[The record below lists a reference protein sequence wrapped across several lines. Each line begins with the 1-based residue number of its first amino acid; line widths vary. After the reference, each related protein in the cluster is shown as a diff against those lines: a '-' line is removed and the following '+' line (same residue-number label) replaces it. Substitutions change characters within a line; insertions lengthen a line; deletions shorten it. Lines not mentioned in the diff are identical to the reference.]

1 MVKRKG
7 IILAGGN
14 GSRLYPITK
23 ATSKQLIP
31 VYDKP
36 MIYYPLSTLML
47 AGIRDILIISTPN
60 DRDTFEKLLGDG
72 SQFGINI
79 KYKIQKKPDGI
90 AQAFLIAEEFIKN
103 SSVTLILGDNL
114 FHGDFLVNQLQKNYL
129 LNEGASIFAYSVSDP
144 QRYGVVEFDSKG
156 KAYNIEEKPI
166 NPKSKFAI
174 TGLYFYDNS
183 VVEKA
188 KKIKPSDRGELEITD
203 LNKMYMKEGKL
214 NVEKMNRGMTW
225 LDTGTTDSLHE
236 ASSYIRTLERRQGLK
251 IGCPEEVAWRMNFI
265 DDDQLYSLSID
276 LKKSGYGE
284 YLQNILNESKNS
296 SGSHII
302 KN

>member
-47 AGIRDILIISTPN
+47 AGIRDILIITTPN
-60 DRDTFEKLLGDG
+60 DRVTFEKLLGNG

-79 KYKIQKKPDGI
+79 KYKIQAKPEGI

-156 KAYNIEEKPI
+156 KAYNIEEKPL

-174 TGLYFYDNS
+174 TGLYFYDDS

>member
-79 KYKIQKKPDGI
+79 KYKIQKKPEGI

-156 KAYNIEEKPI
+156 KAYNIEEKPL

>member
-47 AGIRDILIISTPN
+47 AGIREILIITTPK
-60 DRDTFEKLLGDG
+60 DRDTFEKLLGNG

-79 KYKIQKKPDGI
+79 KYKIQTKPEGI

-129 LNEGASIFAYSVSDP
+129 SNEGASIFAYSVSDP

-251 IGCPEEVAWRMNFI
+251 IGCPEEVAWRMHFI

-302 KN
+302 NN

>member
-47 AGIRDILIISTPN
+47 AGIRDILIITTPN
-60 DRDTFEKLLGDG
+60 DRVTFEKLLGNG

-79 KYKIQKKPDGI
+79 KYKIQAKPEGI

-156 KAYNIEEKPI
+156 KAYNIEEKPL

-302 KN
+302 NN

>member
-47 AGIRDILIISTPN
+47 AGIREILIITTPHDN
-60 DRDTFEKLLGDG
+60 ESFINLLGNG

-79 KYKIQKKPDGI
+79 KYKIQKKPEGI
-90 AQAFLIAEEFIKN
+90 AQAFLIGEEFIDN
-103 SSVTLILGDNL
+103 SGVTLILGDNL
-114 FHGDFLVNQLQKNYL
+114 FHGDFLVNRLQKNYL
-129 LNEGASIFAYSVSDP
+129 LNEGASIFAYSVIDP
-144 QRYGVVEFDSKG
+144 ERYGVVEFDSKG
-156 KAYNIEEKPI
+156 IVYNIVEKPK

-188 KKIKPSDRGELEITD
+188 KQIKPSDRGELEITD
-203 LNKMYMKEGKL
+203 LNKLYMEEGKL
-214 NVEKMNRGMTW
+214 IVEKMSRGMTW

-236 ASSYIRTLERRQGLK
+236 ASSYIRLLEKRQGQK
-251 IGCPEEVAWRMNFI
+251 IGCPEEVAWRMGFI
-265 DDDQLYSLSID
+265 NDDQLYSLSLDVI
-276 LKKSGYGE
+276 KSGYGE
-284 YLQNILNESKNS
+284 YLQSILNESKNS
-296 SGSHII
+296 LGSQ
-302 KN
+302 K

>member
-79 KYKIQKKPDGI
+79 KYKIQKKPEGI

-156 KAYNIEEKPI
+156 KAYNIEEKPL

-183 VVEKA
+183 VVKKA

>member
-47 AGIRDILIISTPN
+47 AGIRDILIITTPN
-60 DRDTFEKLLGDG
+60 DRNTFEKLLGNG
-72 SQFGINI
+72 SQFGIDI
-79 KYKIQKKPDGI
+79 KYKIQTKPEGI

-156 KAYNIEEKPI
+156 KAYNIEEKPL

-302 KN
+302 NN

>member
-79 KYKIQKKPDGI
+79 KYKIQKKPEGI

>member
-7 IILAGGN
+7 IILAGGD

-23 ATSKQLIP
+23 VISKQLMP

-47 AGIRDILIISTPN
+47 TGIKAILIITSPR
-60 DRDTFEKLLGDG
+60 DRNSFKELLGDG
-72 SQFGINI
+72 SQFGIDI
-79 KYKIQKKPDGI
+79 QYKIQEKPDGI
-90 AQAFLIAEEFIKN
+90 AQAFLIAEDFIKDHN
-103 SSVTLILGDNL
+103 VTLILGDNL
-114 FHGDFLVNQLQKNYL
+114 FHGDFLVNRLQKNYF

-156 KAYNIEEKPI
+156 IAYNIEEKPK

-183 VVEKA
+183 VIEKA
-188 KKIKPSDRGELEITD
+188 KKIKPSNRGELEITD
-203 LNKMYMKEGKL
+203 LNKMYMQEDRL
-214 NVEKMNRGMTW
+214 IVEKMNRGMTW

-251 IGCPEEVAWRMNFI
+251 IGCPEEVAWRMGFI
-265 DDDQLYSLSID
+265 NDAQLYSLSFD
-276 LKKSGYGE
+276 LTKSGYGE
-284 YLQNILNESKNS
+284 YLQNILNENKNT
-296 SGSHII
+296 
-302 KN
+302 

>member
-47 AGIRDILIISTPN
+47 AGIRDILIITTPN
-60 DRDTFEKLLGDG
+60 DRVTFEKLLGNG
-72 SQFGINI
+72 SQFGISI
-79 KYKIQKKPDGI
+79 KYKIQAKPEGI

-114 FHGDFLVNQLQKNYL
+114 FHGDFLVNQLQKSYL

-144 QRYGVVEFDSKG
+144 QRYGVVEFDSRG
-156 KAYNIEEKPI
+156 IAYNIEEKPI
-166 NPKSKFAI
+166 DPKSKFAI

-236 ASSYIRTLERRQGLK
+236 AASYIRTLERRQGLK
-251 IGCPEEVAWRMNFI
+251 IGCPEEVAWRMDFI

-296 SGSHII
+296 SGSY
-302 KN
+302 KY

>member
-47 AGIRDILIISTPN
+47 AGIRDILIITTPN
-60 DRDTFEKLLGDG
+60 DRFTFEKLLGNG

-79 KYKIQKKPDGI
+79 KYKIQAKPEGI
-90 AQAFLIAEEFIKN
+90 AQAFLIAEEFIEN

-156 KAYNIEEKPI
+156 IAYNIEEKPI

-302 KN
+302 NN

>member
-1 MVKRKG
+1 MFKRKG

-47 AGIRDILIISTPN
+47 SGIRDILIITTPHDKDN
-60 DRDTFEKLLGDG
+60 FEKLLGDG

-79 KYKIQKKPDGI
+79 KYKMQAKPEGI
-90 AQAFLIAEEFIKN
+90 AQAFLIAEDFIEN
-103 SSVTLILGDNL
+103 LGVTLILGDNL
-114 FHGDFLVNQLQKNYL
+114 FHGDFLTNRLQKNYL

-144 QRYGVVEFDSKG
+144 HRYGVVEFDSKG
-156 KAYNIEEKPI
+156 IAYNIEEKPKK
-166 NPKSKFAI
+166 PKSKFAI

-203 LNKMYMKEGKL
+203 LNKMYMQEGKL
-214 NVEKMNRGMTW
+214 IVEKMNRGMTW

-251 IGCPEEVAWRMNFI
+251 IGCPEEVSWRMGYIN
-265 DDDQLYSLSID
+265 DEQLFSLSSD
-276 LKKSGYGE
+276 LTKGE
-284 YLQNILNESKNS
+284 YGKYLQTILYEGKS
-296 SGSHII
+296 SLGI
-302 KN
+302 

>member
-47 AGIRDILIISTPN
+47 AGIRDILIITTPK
-60 DRDTFEKLLGDG
+60 DRDTFEKLLGNG

-79 KYKIQKKPDGI
+79 KYKIQAKPEGI

-174 TGLYFYDNS
+174 TGLYFYDDS

-236 ASSYIRTLERRQGLK
+236 AASYIRTLERRQGLK
-251 IGCPEEVAWRMNFI
+251 IGCPEEVAWRMDFI

-296 SGSHII
+296 LGSHVV
-302 KN
+302 NN

>member
-36 MIYYPLSTLML
+36 MIYYPLTTLML
-47 AGIRDILIISTPN
+47 AGIREILIITTPN
-60 DRDTFEKLLGDG
+60 DRVTFEKLLGNG

-79 KYKIQKKPDGI
+79 KYKIQAKPEGI

-156 KAYNIEEKPI
+156 IAYNIEEKPI

-236 ASSYIRTLERRQGLK
+236 AASYIRTLERRQGLK

-296 SGSHII
+296 AGSY
-302 KN
+302 KY